1 MDSLKIKG
9 SPEKLDPPEKTT
21 RSDYCPSNSTC
32 DLRLKDMAALVVEYT
47 TILDTIEAKINHV
60 MSQNEAL
67 QAKHE
72 EIQARTEEMQAN
84 LDQISRKN
92 EEVSTKL
99 DQNTPEK
106 IEELVKNSIAEAPIL
121 LAMRSEVK
129 FLFEWRKK
137 LERHAP
143 TKLD

>member
-1 MDSLKIKG
+1 MMD
-9 SPEKLDPPEKTT
+9 
-21 RSDYCPSNSTC
+21 R
-32 DLRLKDMAALVVEYT
+32 
-47 TILDTIEAKINHV
+47 IEAKIDHV
-60 MSQNEAL
+60 MAQNEAL
-67 QAKHE
+67 KVK
-72 EIQARTEEMQAN
+72 IEEMQDK

-99 DQNTPEK
+99 DQITPEK

-121 LAMRSEVK
+121 VEMRSEVK

-137 LERHAP
+137 FERQAP